1 MTYQGPGGPP
11 SPGDEPGQGQP
22 PNYGQHPAELR
33 ASRQRRQ
40 LRPAAAA
47 VTVSRP
53 PRRPTSRRRRRPT
66 ASPAT
71 SNPATNSPAST
82 APRPVTAPPP
92 PPSGGGNRTALII
105 SIAALVIVA
114 AWWSSST
121 SPRRTRRRPPQPQRA
136 RHTRLSPP
144 ACRRRCSPAAHRPR
158 DSRAARRRCRAV
170 PGSAITEDVAKAVVT
185 QYVAAINQQDETT
198 AAALICSEALAKW
211 HTAIHA
217 SGGDFTVKVT
227 GATFKSSTPASN
239 GIDVAYAL
247 DVQSLSSSQTGTSNV
262 TFTVVDENGPKICGE
277 K

>member
-1 MTYQGPGGPP
+1 MVVIIYFAT
-11 SPGDEPGQGQP
+11 S
-22 PNYGQHPAELR
+22 NKKKT
-33 ASRQRRQ
+33 
-40 LRPAAAA
+40 PAAATSTTHSA
-47 VTVSRP
+47 QSTGV
-53 PRRPTSRRRRRPT
+53 PTSLLTGSAP
-66 ASPAT
+66 
-71 SNPATNSPAST
+71 ST
-82 APRPVTAPPP
+82 GF
-92 PPSGGGNRTALII
+92 PSGPSSLP
-105 SIAALVIVA
+105 
-114 AWWSSST
+114 SSS
-121 SPRRTRRRPPQPQRA
+121 
-136 RHTRLSPP
+136 
-144 ACRRRCSPAAHRPR
+144 
-158 DSRAARRRCRAV
+158 
-170 PGSAITEDVAKAVVT
+170 GSAITEDVAKAVVT